1 MESVELVE
9 VVVVAVLLVELELV
23 VEALELVVF
32 EVVDEVL
39 LSELVELVLID
50 SFWPG
55 KM

>member
-9 VVVVAVLLVELELV
+9 VVVALLVELELV

-32 EVVDEVL
+32 EVVDEAL